1 VSHWPKRTL
10 IIVGAQIATRLLGAA
25 CPALYWSVALLLFE
39 EEKGQQ
45 DKKGEKKREEKD
57 ASRRPGFR
65 RAMIAYCV
73 LYNVLGPLLH
83 CNFLP
88 WT

>member
-1 VSHWPKRTL
+1 MTQR
-10 IIVGAQIATRLLGAA
+10 QIATRLLGAA
-25 CPALYWSVALLLFE
+25 CPPLYWFVALRLLQE
-39 EEKGQQ
+39 EQEHTQLHQKKTIKEGEGKG
-45 DKKGEKKREEKD
+45 R
-57 ASRRPGFR
+57 FR
-65 RAMIAYCV
+65 TLVVVYYA